1 MYEYERVRCQK
12 PKGCRDCEY
21 HQPRWRYRSC
31 YFVRCPYGLKDTTF
45 RSSPLEKDNFP
56 QKEVVKMSDV

>member
-21 HQPRWRYRSC
+21 
-31 YFVRCPYGLKDTTF
+31 TTF
-45 RSSPLEKDNFP
+45 RSSPLEKENFP

>member
-1 MYEYERVRCQK
+1 MYEYERVHCQK

-21 HQPRWRYRSC
+21 HQARWRYRSC
-31 YFVRCPYGLKDTTF
+31 YFVRCPYGLRDTTF
-45 RSSPLEKDNFP
+45 RSSPLEKENFP